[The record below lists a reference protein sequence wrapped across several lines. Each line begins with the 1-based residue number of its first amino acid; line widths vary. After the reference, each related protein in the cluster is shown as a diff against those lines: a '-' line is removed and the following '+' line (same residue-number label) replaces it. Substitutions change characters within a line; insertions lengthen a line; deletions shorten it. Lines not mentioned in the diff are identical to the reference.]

1 MAPTRSSR
9 NSGVDTDMSM
19 ADVSEVKEQHADPMV
34 CFVLVYNTLSRNTV
48 KALFRCT
55 LTQNNDML
63 TGALGC
69 R

>member
-34 CFVLVYNTLSRNTV
+34 CFVLVYNTLSLKAV
-48 KALFRCT
+48 KA
-55 LTQNNDML
+55 
-63 TGALGC
+63 
-69 R
+69 